1 MKALYQLH
9 IKRNTTTDICER
21 LKGDIMIVVAEH
33 DDKQKALD
41 IVLEKSAFFDH
52 VKAVIGKT
60 QKSKKEALI
69 AIKPNIMVIY
79 HKDHIHVGTDP
90 ALVEHL
96 ITRIAQ
102 EGYHTIAVVESQNI
116 YTGWFPKRTVERVA
130 KTVGYTGE
138 GYTLVDLTEEAEPY
152 NYGGHLGDDSVGRT
166 WKNADYRI
174 SFAKNKTHLAAV
186 YTLSMKNMFGTLPTQ
201 YKYEKYH
208 KIIGWEH
215 AVMDVLRNFPP
226 DFAFIDAFWSSDG
239 MNGCVLERL
248 TKTKTI
254 IGGSNYR
261 AVDWVGALKMGVD
274 PMESPLMRMAVAQYG
289 VPVVDVDGSLKPY
302 SSWSC
307 APMGVAKIMLALERA
322 GIVSLLYHLLFM
334 QLMGPEFR

>member
-1 MKALYQLH
+1 MIRGQ
-9 IKRNTTTDICER
+9 

-41 IVLEKSAFFDH
+41 TVLEKSAFFDH
-52 VKAVIGKT
+52 VNAVIEKA

-69 AIKPNIMVIY
+69 VIKPNIMVTY
-79 HKDHIHVGTDP
+79 HRDHIHVGTDP

-96 ITRIAQ
+96 ITRIAE
-102 EGYHTIAVVESQNI
+102 EGYHTIAVVESKNI
-116 YTGWFPKRTVERVA
+116 YTSWFPKRTVERVA
-130 KTVGYTGE
+130 TTVGYTGD

-152 NYGGHLGDDSVGRT
+152 NYGGHLGDDFVGTT

-201 YKYEKYH
+201 YKYEQYH
-208 KIIGWEH
+208 KTFGWEY

-239 MNGCVLERL
+239 MNGCVLENL
-248 TKTKTI
+248 TKTKTL
-254 IGGSNYR
+254 IGGSNYI

-289 VPVVDVDGSLKPY
+289 KPVYDVDGSLELY
-302 SSWSC
+302 SPWKN
-307 APMGVAKIMLALERA
+307 APMTVAKIMLALEKT
-322 GIVSLLYHLLFM
+322 GIISFLYHLMFM
-334 QLMGPEFR
+334 RLMDPEFR